1 MLTPPV
7 GAARVF
13 QFVERRVVPIQRE
26 VEARIVPTGETIT
39 IPSGVFVTLT
49 QAMGGTYTV
58 VHKGVMARIEG
69 VNADALGFEPEVLE
83 FITPEDGRI
92 DSEQVWQALKSIH
105 DPEIPVNIVD
115 LGLVYNVGID
125 GGTVNVTMTLTSPG
139 CGMGPVLVQ
148 DVEERLGCVPFVS
161 DVDVDLVFDPPWS
174 RDLMTEE
181 AQLELGIY

>member
-1 MLTPPV
+1 MPNPPV
-7 GAARVF
+7 AAARVF
-13 QFVERRVVPIQRE
+13 RYVERRVIPTQRD
-26 VEARIVPTGETIT
+26 VEARVVPTGESIN
-39 IPSGVFVTLT
+39 IPRGVFVTLT

-69 VNADALGFEPEVLE
+69 VNADALGFEPETLE
-83 FITPEDGRI
+83 FEPPVDGKVDR
-92 DSEQVWQALKSIH
+92 EQVWQALRSIH

-115 LGLVYNVGID
+115 LGLVYEVDIVD
-125 GGTVNVTMTLTSPG
+125 ATVRVSMTLTSPG

-148 DVEERLGCVPFVS
+148 DVEDRVGGVPHVQRVEVS
-161 DVDVDLVFDPPWS
+161 LVFDPPWS